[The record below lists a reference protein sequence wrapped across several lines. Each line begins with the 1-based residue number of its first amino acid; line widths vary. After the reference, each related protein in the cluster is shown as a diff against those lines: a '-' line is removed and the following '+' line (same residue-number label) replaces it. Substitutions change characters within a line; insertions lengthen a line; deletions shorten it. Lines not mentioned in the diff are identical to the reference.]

1 MFLKKMS
8 RPLSKIPVSIR
19 VTVWFTAVI
28 IFLFSIVLSSAILLE
43 DRYIN
48 DSSTEELVSAV
59 EKIYED
65 PDEFENFDDGIYYI
79 KYNENNEIIA
89 GKIPKD
95 FDLTLAFS
103 IEDINTYQIENKKFL
118 YYDTRLK
125 NTGDWIRGIY
135 PLSKFQNNISKIW
148 NIGFYYI
155 APFLII
161 LVIFI
166 GYRIV
171 KNAFKPVKKISET
184 ALEIKKSKNFSRRI
198 ELDNS
203 EDEIHKMAYTFNEM
217 LDTVEE
223 TFIHEKQFSSDVS
236 HELRTPIT
244 VILAQ
249 SDYALDYV
257 ETLDE
262 AKESFEVINR
272 QAKKMTNLINQIMEL
287 SKMERQNKIEK
298 DKINFSNIILQLLE
312 DYRTL
317 LENNNIELI
326 TNIEKDLRIYGNKL
340 MLERLFVNLF
350 TNAMKF
356 TKTTINV
363 SLNRINKEV
372 ILQIKD
378 DGIGITKE
386 DQKYIWD
393 RFFQTS
399 DSRNKD
405 KNKGSGLG
413 LSMVNRIVQLHSGT
427 IELESEIDPVV
438 ITEPIIF
445 TQEKDGKHVLALPYD
460 GFKISYTIDFNHS
473 FLKSQYFEINVNP
486 EEYIEKISRCRTFAF
501 DYEIDFLKK
510 NNLALG
516 GSLENAIVV
525 GKDGPLNPEGLRY
538 PDEFVRHKILDII
551 GDLYVLGRPLK
562 AHVIAIKAGHFV
574 NAKLTALIAE
584 KYLK

>member
-1 MFLKKMS
+1 MFSKKMNKLIS
-8 RPLSKIPVSIR
+8 WVPVSIK
-19 VTVWFTAVI
+19 VTAWFTAVI
-28 IFLFSIVLSSAILLE
+28 IFLFSIVLSSVILLE

-48 DSSTEELVSAV
+48 NTSTEELVSAV

-79 KYNENNEIIA
+79 KYNADNEIIA

-95 FDLTLAFS
+95 FDLALAFS

-363 SLNRINKEV
+363 SLNRINKDV

-413 LSMVNRIVQLHSGT
+413 LSMVNRIVQLHLAT
-427 IELESEIDPVV
+427 IDVESE
-438 ITEPIIF
+438 
-445 TQEKDGKHVLALPYD
+445 
-460 GFKISYTIDFNHS
+460 
-473 FLKSQYFEINVNP
+473 
-486 EEYIEKISRCRTFAF
+486 
-501 DYEIDFLKK
+501 
-510 NNLALG
+510 
-516 GSLENAIVV
+516 V
-525 GKDGPLNPEGLRY
+525 GKGTCFIVKFP
-538 PDEFVRHKILDII
+538 I
-551 GDLYVLGRPLK
+551 
-562 AHVIAIKAGHFV
+562 
-574 NAKLTALIAE
+574 
-584 KYLK
+584 

>member
-1 MFLKKMS
+1 MFSKKMNKLIS
-8 RPLSKIPVSIR
+8 RVPVSIK
-19 VTVWFTAVI
+19 VTAWFTAVI
-28 IFLFSIVLSSAILLE
+28 IFLFGIVLSSVILLE

-48 DSSTEELVSAV
+48 NTSTEELVSAV
-59 EKIYED
+59 EKIYEN

-79 KYNENNEIIA
+79 KYNADNEIIA
-89 GKIPKD
+89 GKIQKD
-95 FDLTLAFS
+95 FDLALVFS
-103 IEDINTYQIENKKFL
+103 IEDINTYKIENKKFL

-413 LSMVNRIVQLHSGT
+413 LSMVNRIVQLHLAT
-427 IELESEIDPVV
+427 IDVESE
-438 ITEPIIF
+438 
-445 TQEKDGKHVLALPYD
+445 
-460 GFKISYTIDFNHS
+460 
-473 FLKSQYFEINVNP
+473 
-486 EEYIEKISRCRTFAF
+486 
-501 DYEIDFLKK
+501 
-510 NNLALG
+510 
-516 GSLENAIVV
+516 V
-525 GKDGPLNPEGLRY
+525 GKGTCFIVKFP
-538 PDEFVRHKILDII
+538 I
-551 GDLYVLGRPLK
+551 
-562 AHVIAIKAGHFV
+562 
-574 NAKLTALIAE
+574 
-584 KYLK
+584 

>member
-1 MFLKKMS
+1 MFSKKMS
-8 RPLSKIPVSIR
+8 KLILRIPVSIR

-28 IFLFSIVLSSAILLE
+28 IFLFSIVLSSVILLE

-48 DSSTEELVSAV
+48 NTSTEELVSAV

-65 PDEFENFDDGIYYI
+65 PDEFENFNDGIYYI

-135 PLSKFQNNISKIW
+135 PLSRFQNDISKMWDIL
-148 NIGFYYI
+148 FYYI
-155 APFLII
+155 APL
-161 LVIFI
+161 FI
-166 GYRIV
+166 AFVAFVGYKIV

-203 EDEIHKMAYTFNEM
+203 EDEIHKMASAFNEM

-257 ETLDE
+257 DTLEE
-262 AKESFEVINR
+262 AMESFEVINR
-272 QAKKMTNLINQIMEL
+272 QAKKMTSLINQIMEL
-287 SKMERQNKIEK
+287 SKLERQNEIEK
-298 DKINFSNIILQLLE
+298 ERINFSNIILQLLE

-317 LENNNIELI
+317 LENSNIELI

-340 MLERLFVNLF
+340 MIERLFINLF

-356 TKTTINV
+356 TKTTISV
-363 SLNRINKEV
+363 SLNRINKEI

-378 DGIGITKE
+378 DGVGIAKE
-386 DQKYIWD
+386 EQKYIWD
-393 RFFQTS
+393 RFFQINN
-399 DSRNKD
+399 SRNKD
-405 KNKGSGLG
+405 KNRGSGLG
-413 LSMVNRIVQLHSGT
+413 LSMVNKIAQLHSAT
-427 IELESEIDPVV
+427 IEVESE
-438 ITEPIIF
+438 
-445 TQEKDGKHVLALPYD
+445 
-460 GFKISYTIDFNHS
+460 
-473 FLKSQYFEINVNP
+473 
-486 EEYIEKISRCRTFAF
+486 
-501 DYEIDFLKK
+501 
-510 NNLALG
+510 
-516 GSLENAIVV
+516 V
-525 GKDGPLNPEGLRY
+525 GKGAC
-538 PDEFVRHKILDII
+538 FIVRFPI
-551 GDLYVLGRPLK
+551 
-562 AHVIAIKAGHFV
+562 
-574 NAKLTALIAE
+574 
-584 KYLK
+584 

>member
-1 MFLKKMS
+1 MFSKKMS
-8 RPLSKIPVSIR
+8 KLILRIPVSIR

-28 IFLFSIVLSSAILLE
+28 IFLFSIVLSSVILLE

-48 DSSTEELVSAV
+48 NTSTEELVSAV

-65 PDEFENFDDGIYYI
+65 PDEFENFNDGIYYI

-135 PLSKFQNNISKIW
+135 PLSRFQNDISKMWDIL
-148 NIGFYYI
+148 FYYI
-155 APFLII
+155 APL
-161 LVIFI
+161 FI
-166 GYRIV
+166 AFVAFVGYKIV

-203 EDEIHKMAYTFNEM
+203 EDEIHKMASAFNEM

-257 ETLDE
+257 DTLDE
-262 AKESFEVINR
+262 AMESFEVINR
-272 QAKKMTNLINQIMEL
+272 QAKKMTSLINQIMEL
-287 SKMERQNKIEK
+287 SKLERQNEIEK
-298 DKINFSNIILQLLE
+298 ERINFSNIILQLLE

-317 LENNNIELI
+317 LENSNIELI

-340 MLERLFVNLF
+340 MIERLFVNLF

-356 TKTTINV
+356 TKTAISV
-363 SLNRINKEV
+363 SLNRINKEI

-378 DGIGITKE
+378 DGVGIAKE
-386 DQKYIWD
+386 EQKYIWD
-393 RFFQTS
+393 RFFQINN
-399 DSRNKD
+399 SRNKD
-405 KNKGSGLG
+405 KNRGSGLG
-413 LSMVNRIVQLHSGT
+413 LSMVNKIAQLHSAT
-427 IELESEIDPVV
+427 IEVESEIGKGACFIVRF
-438 ITEPIIF
+438 PI
-445 TQEKDGKHVLALPYD
+445 
-460 GFKISYTIDFNHS
+460 
-473 FLKSQYFEINVNP
+473 
-486 EEYIEKISRCRTFAF
+486 
-501 DYEIDFLKK
+501 
-510 NNLALG
+510 
-516 GSLENAIVV
+516 
-525 GKDGPLNPEGLRY
+525 
-538 PDEFVRHKILDII
+538 
-551 GDLYVLGRPLK
+551 
-562 AHVIAIKAGHFV
+562 
-574 NAKLTALIAE
+574 
-584 KYLK
+584 

>member
-1 MFLKKMS
+1 MFSKKMNNLIS
-8 RPLSKIPVSIR
+8 RVPVSTR

-28 IFLFSIVLSSAILLE
+28 IFLFGIVLSSVILLE

-48 DSSTEELVSAV
+48 NTSTEELVSAV
-59 EKIYED
+59 EKIYEN

-79 KYNENNEIIA
+79 KYNADNEIIA

-95 FDLTLAFS
+95 FDLALAFS

-135 PLSKFQNNISKIW
+135 PLSKFQNDISKIW

-155 APFLII
+155 APVLII

-198 ELDNS
+198 ELDNG

-287 SKMERQNKIEK
+287 SKMERQNEIEK

-356 TKTTINV
+356 TKTTISV
-363 SLNRINKEV
+363 SLNRINKEI

-378 DGIGITKE
+378 DGVGIAKE
-386 DQKYIWD
+386 EQKYIWD
-393 RFFQTS
+393 RFFQINN
-399 DSRNKD
+399 SRNKD
-405 KNKGSGLG
+405 KNRGSGLG
-413 LSMVNRIVQLHSGT
+413 LSMVNKIAQLHSAT
-427 IELESEIDPVV
+427 IEVESEIGKGACFIVRF
-438 ITEPIIF
+438 PI
-445 TQEKDGKHVLALPYD
+445 
-460 GFKISYTIDFNHS
+460 
-473 FLKSQYFEINVNP
+473 
-486 EEYIEKISRCRTFAF
+486 
-501 DYEIDFLKK
+501 
-510 NNLALG
+510 
-516 GSLENAIVV
+516 
-525 GKDGPLNPEGLRY
+525 
-538 PDEFVRHKILDII
+538 
-551 GDLYVLGRPLK
+551 
-562 AHVIAIKAGHFV
+562 
-574 NAKLTALIAE
+574 
-584 KYLK
+584 

>member
-1 MFLKKMS
+1 MFSKKRSKLIS
-8 RPLSKIPVSIR
+8 RIPVSIR

-28 IFLFSIVLSSAILLE
+28 IFLFSIVLSSVILLE

-48 DSSTEELVSAV
+48 NTSTEELVSAV

-79 KYNENNEIIA
+79 KYNKNNEIIE

-95 FDLTLAFS
+95 FDLALAFS

-125 NTGDWIRGIY
+125 DTGDWIRGIY
-135 PLSKFQNNISKIW
+135 PLSRFQNDISKMWDIL
-148 NIGFYYI
+148 FYYI
-155 APFLII
+155 APL
-161 LVIFI
+161 FI
-166 GYRIV
+166 AFVAFVGYKIV

-203 EDEIHKMAYTFNEM
+203 EDEIHKMASAFNEM

-223 TFIHEKQFSSDVS
+223 TFIHEKQFSTDVS

-249 SDYALDYV
+249 SDYALDYID
-257 ETLDE
+257 TLDE

-287 SKMERQNKIEK
+287 SKIERQSEIEK
-298 DKINFSNIILQLLE
+298 DKINFSNVILQLLE

-317 LENNNIELI
+317 LENSNIELI

-340 MLERLFVNLF
+340 MIERLFINLF

-356 TKTTINV
+356 TKTTISV
-363 SLNRINKEV
+363 SLNRINKEI

-378 DGIGITKE
+378 DGVGIAKE
-386 DQKYIWD
+386 EQKYIWD

-399 DSRNKD
+399 NSRNKD

-413 LSMVNRIVQLHSGT
+413 LSMVNKIVQLHSAT
-427 IELESEIDPVV
+427 IEVESEIGKGACFIVRF
-438 ITEPIIF
+438 PI
-445 TQEKDGKHVLALPYD
+445 
-460 GFKISYTIDFNHS
+460 
-473 FLKSQYFEINVNP
+473 
-486 EEYIEKISRCRTFAF
+486 
-501 DYEIDFLKK
+501 
-510 NNLALG
+510 
-516 GSLENAIVV
+516 
-525 GKDGPLNPEGLRY
+525 
-538 PDEFVRHKILDII
+538 
-551 GDLYVLGRPLK
+551 
-562 AHVIAIKAGHFV
+562 
-574 NAKLTALIAE
+574 
-584 KYLK
+584 

>member
-1 MFLKKMS
+1 MFSKKMS
-8 RPLSKIPVSIR
+8 KLILRIPVSIR

-28 IFLFSIVLSSAILLE
+28 IFLFSIVLSSVILLE

-48 DSSTEELVSAV
+48 NTSTEELVSAV

-65 PDEFENFDDGIYYI
+65 PDEFENFNDGIYYI

-135 PLSKFQNNISKIW
+135 PLSRFQNDISKMWDIL
-148 NIGFYYI
+148 FYYI
-155 APFLII
+155 APL
-161 LVIFI
+161 FI
-166 GYRIV
+166 AFVAFVGYKIV

-203 EDEIHKMAYTFNEM
+203 EDEIHKMASAFNEM

-257 ETLDE
+257 DTLDE
-262 AKESFEVINR
+262 AMESFEVINR
-272 QAKKMTNLINQIMEL
+272 QAKKMTSLINQIMEL
-287 SKMERQNKIEK
+287 SKLERQNEIEK
-298 DKINFSNIILQLLE
+298 ERINFSNIILQLLE

-317 LENNNIELI
+317 LENSNIELI

-340 MLERLFVNLF
+340 MIERLFVNLF

-356 TKTTINV
+356 TKTTISV
-363 SLNRINKEV
+363 SLNRINKEI

-378 DGIGITKE
+378 DGVGIAKE
-386 DQKYIWD
+386 EQKYIWD
-393 RFFQTS
+393 RFFQINN
-399 DSRNKD
+399 SRNKD
-405 KNKGSGLG
+405 KNRGSGLG
-413 LSMVNRIVQLHSGT
+413 LSMVNKIAQLHSAT
-427 IELESEIDPVV
+427 IEVESEIWKGACFIVRF
-438 ITEPIIF
+438 PI
-445 TQEKDGKHVLALPYD
+445 
-460 GFKISYTIDFNHS
+460 
-473 FLKSQYFEINVNP
+473 
-486 EEYIEKISRCRTFAF
+486 
-501 DYEIDFLKK
+501 
-510 NNLALG
+510 
-516 GSLENAIVV
+516 
-525 GKDGPLNPEGLRY
+525 
-538 PDEFVRHKILDII
+538 
-551 GDLYVLGRPLK
+551 
-562 AHVIAIKAGHFV
+562 
-574 NAKLTALIAE
+574 
-584 KYLK
+584 

>member
-1 MFLKKMS
+1 MFSKKMS
-8 RPLSKIPVSIR
+8 KLILRIPVSIR

-28 IFLFSIVLSSAILLE
+28 IFLFSIVLSSVILLE

-48 DSSTEELVSAV
+48 NTSTEELVSAV

-65 PDEFENFDDGIYYI
+65 PDEFENFNDGIYYI

-135 PLSKFQNNISKIW
+135 PLSRFQNDISKMWDIL
-148 NIGFYYI
+148 FYYI

-203 EDEIHKMAYTFNEM
+203 EDEIHKMASAFNEM

-257 ETLDE
+257 DTLDE
-262 AKESFEVINR
+262 AMESFEVINR
-272 QAKKMTNLINQIMEL
+272 QAKKMTSLINQIMEL
-287 SKMERQNKIEK
+287 SKLERQNEIEK
-298 DKINFSNIILQLLE
+298 ERINFSNIILQLLE

-317 LENNNIELI
+317 LENSNIELI

-340 MLERLFVNLF
+340 MIERLFVNLF

-356 TKTTINV
+356 TKTTISV
-363 SLNRINKEV
+363 SLNRINKEI

-378 DGIGITKE
+378 DGVGIAKE
-386 DQKYIWD
+386 EQKYIWD
-393 RFFQTS
+393 RFFQINN
-399 DSRNKD
+399 SRNKD
-405 KNKGSGLG
+405 KNRGSGLG
-413 LSMVNRIVQLHSGT
+413 LSMVNKIAQFHSAT
-427 IELESEIDPVV
+427 IEVESEIGKGACFIVRF
-438 ITEPIIF
+438 PI
-445 TQEKDGKHVLALPYD
+445 
-460 GFKISYTIDFNHS
+460 
-473 FLKSQYFEINVNP
+473 
-486 EEYIEKISRCRTFAF
+486 
-501 DYEIDFLKK
+501 
-510 NNLALG
+510 
-516 GSLENAIVV
+516 
-525 GKDGPLNPEGLRY
+525 
-538 PDEFVRHKILDII
+538 
-551 GDLYVLGRPLK
+551 
-562 AHVIAIKAGHFV
+562 
-574 NAKLTALIAE
+574 
-584 KYLK
+584 

>member
-43 DRYIN
+43 DRHIN
-48 DSSTEELVSAV
+48 NVSTKELVSAV

-65 PDEFENFDDGIYYI
+65 PEEFENFDDGIYYI
-79 KYNENNEIIA
+79 KYNKNNEIIA

-125 NTGDWIRGIY
+125 DTGDWIRGIY
-135 PLSKFQNNISKIW
+135 PLSRFQNDISKMWDIV
-148 NIGFYYI
+148 FYYI
-155 APFLII
+155 APL
-161 LVIFI
+161 FI
-166 GYRIV
+166 AFVTFVGYKIV

-184 ALEIKKSKNFSRRI
+184 ALAIKKSKNFSKRI

-203 EDEIHKMAYTFNEM
+203 EDEIYKMASTFNEM

-287 SKMERQNKIEK
+287 SKMERQNEIEK

-312 DYRTL
+312 DYKNL
-317 LENNNIELI
+317 LENSNIELI

-356 TKTTINV
+356 TKSTITV

-378 DGIGITKE
+378 DGVGIAKE

-393 RFFQTS
+393 RFYQTS
-399 DSRNKD
+399 DSRNKN

-413 LSMVNRIVQLHSGT
+413 LSMVNRIVQLHSAT
-427 IELESEIDPVV
+427 IEVESDL
-438 ITEPIIF
+438 
-445 TQEKDGKHVLALPYD
+445 GKGA
-460 GFKISYTIDFNHS
+460 S
-473 FLKSQYFEINVNP
+473 F
-486 EEYIEKISRCRTFAF
+486 
-501 DYEIDFLKK
+501 
-510 NNLALG
+510 
-516 GSLENAIVV
+516 IV
-525 GKDGPLNPEGLRY
+525 R
-538 PDEFVRHKILDII
+538 FQI
-551 GDLYVLGRPLK
+551 
-562 AHVIAIKAGHFV
+562 
-574 NAKLTALIAE
+574 
-584 KYLK
+584 

>member
-1 MFLKKMS
+1 MFSKKMNKLIS
-8 RPLSKIPVSIR
+8 RVPVSIK
-19 VTVWFTAVI
+19 VTAWFTAVI
-28 IFLFSIVLSSAILLE
+28 IFLFGIVLSSVILLE

-48 DSSTEELVSAV
+48 NTSTEELVSAV
-59 EKIYED
+59 EKIYEN

-79 KYNENNEIIA
+79 KYNADNEIIA

-95 FDLTLAFS
+95 FDLALAFS

-184 ALEIKKSKNFSRRI
+184 ALEIKNFSRRI

-413 LSMVNRIVQLHSGT
+413 LSMVNRIVQLYLAT
-427 IELESEIDPVV
+427 IDVESE
-438 ITEPIIF
+438 
-445 TQEKDGKHVLALPYD
+445 
-460 GFKISYTIDFNHS
+460 
-473 FLKSQYFEINVNP
+473 
-486 EEYIEKISRCRTFAF
+486 
-501 DYEIDFLKK
+501 
-510 NNLALG
+510 
-516 GSLENAIVV
+516 V
-525 GKDGPLNPEGLRY
+525 GKGTCFIVKFP
-538 PDEFVRHKILDII
+538 I
-551 GDLYVLGRPLK
+551 
-562 AHVIAIKAGHFV
+562 
-574 NAKLTALIAE
+574 
-584 KYLK
+584 

>member
-1 MFLKKMS
+1 MFSKKMNKLIS
-8 RPLSKIPVSIR
+8 RVPVSIK
-19 VTVWFTAVI
+19 VTAWFTAVI
-28 IFLFSIVLSSAILLE
+28 IFLFGIVLSSVILLE

-48 DSSTEELVSAV
+48 NTSTEELVSAV
-59 EKIYED
+59 EKIYEN

-79 KYNENNEIIA
+79 KYNADNEIIA

-95 FDLTLAFS
+95 FDLALAFS

-399 DSRNKD
+399 DLRNKD

-413 LSMVNRIVQLHSGT
+413 LSMVNRIVQLHLAT
-427 IELESEIDPVV
+427 IDVESE
-438 ITEPIIF
+438 
-445 TQEKDGKHVLALPYD
+445 
-460 GFKISYTIDFNHS
+460 
-473 FLKSQYFEINVNP
+473 
-486 EEYIEKISRCRTFAF
+486 
-501 DYEIDFLKK
+501 
-510 NNLALG
+510 
-516 GSLENAIVV
+516 V
-525 GKDGPLNPEGLRY
+525 GKGTCFIVKFP
-538 PDEFVRHKILDII
+538 I
-551 GDLYVLGRPLK
+551 
-562 AHVIAIKAGHFV
+562 
-574 NAKLTALIAE
+574 
-584 KYLK
+584 

>member
-1 MFLKKMS
+1 MFSKKMS
-8 RPLSKIPVSIR
+8 KLILRIPVSIR

-28 IFLFSIVLSSAILLE
+28 IFLFSIVLSSVILLE

-48 DSSTEELVSAV
+48 NTSTEELVSAV

-65 PDEFENFDDGIYYI
+65 PDEFENFNDGIYYI
-79 KYNENNEIIA
+79 RYNENNEIIA

-135 PLSKFQNNISKIW
+135 PLSRFQNDISKMWDIL
-148 NIGFYYI
+148 FYYI
-155 APFLII
+155 APL
-161 LVIFI
+161 FI
-166 GYRIV
+166 AFVAFVGYKIV

-203 EDEIHKMAYTFNEM
+203 EDEIHKMASAFNEM

-257 ETLDE
+257 DTLDE
-262 AKESFEVINR
+262 AMESFEVINR
-272 QAKKMTNLINQIMEL
+272 QAKKMTSLINQIMEL
-287 SKMERQNKIEK
+287 SKLERQNEIEK
-298 DKINFSNIILQLLE
+298 ERINFSNIILQLLE

-317 LENNNIELI
+317 LENSNIELI

-340 MLERLFVNLF
+340 MIERLFINLF

-356 TKTTINV
+356 TKTTISV
-363 SLNRINKEV
+363 SLNRINKEI

-378 DGIGITKE
+378 DGVGIAKE
-386 DQKYIWD
+386 EQKYIWD
-393 RFFQTS
+393 RFFQINN
-399 DSRNKD
+399 SRNKD
-405 KNKGSGLG
+405 KNRGSGLG
-413 LSMVNRIVQLHSGT
+413 LSMVNKIAQLHSAT
-427 IELESEIDPVV
+427 IEVESEIGKGACFIVRF
-438 ITEPIIF
+438 PI
-445 TQEKDGKHVLALPYD
+445 
-460 GFKISYTIDFNHS
+460 
-473 FLKSQYFEINVNP
+473 
-486 EEYIEKISRCRTFAF
+486 
-501 DYEIDFLKK
+501 
-510 NNLALG
+510 
-516 GSLENAIVV
+516 
-525 GKDGPLNPEGLRY
+525 
-538 PDEFVRHKILDII
+538 
-551 GDLYVLGRPLK
+551 
-562 AHVIAIKAGHFV
+562 
-574 NAKLTALIAE
+574 
-584 KYLK
+584 

>member
-1 MFLKKMS
+1 MFSKKMNKLIS
-8 RPLSKIPVSIR
+8 RVPVSIK
-19 VTVWFTAVI
+19 VTAWFTAVI
-28 IFLFSIVLSSAILLE
+28 IFLFGIVLSSVILLE

-48 DSSTEELVSAV
+48 NTSTEELVSAV
-59 EKIYED
+59 EKIYEN

-79 KYNENNEIIA
+79 KYNADNEIIA

-95 FDLTLAFS
+95 FDLALAFS

-203 EDEIHKMAYTFNEM
+203 EDEIHKMASTFNEM

-413 LSMVNRIVQLHSGT
+413 LSMVNRIVQLHLAT
-427 IELESEIDPVV
+427 IDVESE
-438 ITEPIIF
+438 
-445 TQEKDGKHVLALPYD
+445 
-460 GFKISYTIDFNHS
+460 
-473 FLKSQYFEINVNP
+473 
-486 EEYIEKISRCRTFAF
+486 
-501 DYEIDFLKK
+501 
-510 NNLALG
+510 
-516 GSLENAIVV
+516 V
-525 GKDGPLNPEGLRY
+525 GKGTCFIVKFP
-538 PDEFVRHKILDII
+538 I
-551 GDLYVLGRPLK
+551 
-562 AHVIAIKAGHFV
+562 
-574 NAKLTALIAE
+574 
-584 KYLK
+584 

>member
-1 MFLKKMS
+1 MFSKKMS
-8 RPLSKIPVSIR
+8 KLILRIPVNIR

-28 IFLFSIVLSSAILLE
+28 IFLFSIVLSSVILLE

-48 DSSTEELVSAV
+48 NTSTEELVSAV

-65 PDEFENFDDGIYYI
+65 PDEFENFNDGIYYI

-135 PLSKFQNNISKIW
+135 PLSRFQNDISKMWDIL
-148 NIGFYYI
+148 FYYI
-155 APFLII
+155 APL
-161 LVIFI
+161 FI
-166 GYRIV
+166 AFVAFVGYKIV

-203 EDEIHKMAYTFNEM
+203 EDEIHKMASAFNEM

-257 ETLDE
+257 DTLDE
-262 AKESFEVINR
+262 AMESFEVINR
-272 QAKKMTNLINQIMEL
+272 QAKEMTSLINQIMEL
-287 SKMERQNKIEK
+287 SKLERQNEIEK
-298 DKINFSNIILQLLE
+298 ERINFSNIILQLLK

-317 LENNNIELI
+317 LENSNIELI

-340 MLERLFVNLF
+340 MIERLFINLF

-356 TKTTINV
+356 TKTTISV
-363 SLNRINKEV
+363 SLNRINKEI

-378 DGIGITKE
+378 DGVGIAKE
-386 DQKYIWD
+386 EQKYIWD
-393 RFFQTS
+393 RFFQINN
-399 DSRNKD
+399 SRNKD
-405 KNKGSGLG
+405 KNRGSGLG
-413 LSMVNRIVQLHSGT
+413 LSMVNKIAQLHSAT
-427 IELESEIDPVV
+427 IEVESE
-438 ITEPIIF
+438 
-445 TQEKDGKHVLALPYD
+445 
-460 GFKISYTIDFNHS
+460 
-473 FLKSQYFEINVNP
+473 
-486 EEYIEKISRCRTFAF
+486 
-501 DYEIDFLKK
+501 
-510 NNLALG
+510 
-516 GSLENAIVV
+516 V
-525 GKDGPLNPEGLRY
+525 GKGAC
-538 PDEFVRHKILDII
+538 FIVRFPI
-551 GDLYVLGRPLK
+551 
-562 AHVIAIKAGHFV
+562 
-574 NAKLTALIAE
+574 
-584 KYLK
+584 

>member
-1 MFLKKMS
+1 MFSKKRSKLIS
-8 RPLSKIPVSIR
+8 RIPVSIR

-28 IFLFSIVLSSAILLE
+28 IFLFSIVLSSVILLE

-48 DSSTEELVSAV
+48 NTSTEELVSAV

-79 KYNENNEIIA
+79 KYNKNNEIIA

-95 FDLTLAFS
+95 FDLALAFS

-125 NTGDWIRGIY
+125 DTGDWIRGIY
-135 PLSKFQNNISKIW
+135 PLSRFQNDISKMWDIL
-148 NIGFYYI
+148 FYYI
-155 APFLII
+155 APL
-161 LVIFI
+161 FI
-166 GYRIV
+166 AFVAFVGYKIV

-203 EDEIHKMAYTFNEM
+203 EDEIHKMASAFNEM

-223 TFIHEKQFSSDVS
+223 TFIHEKQFSTDVS

-249 SDYALDYV
+249 SDYALDYID
-257 ETLDE
+257 TLDE

-287 SKMERQNKIEK
+287 SKIERQSEIEK
-298 DKINFSNIILQLLE
+298 DKINFSNVILQLLE

-317 LENNNIELI
+317 LENSNIELI

-350 TNAMKF
+350 INAMKF
-356 TKTTINV
+356 TKTTIIV
-363 SLNRINKEV
+363 SLNRINKEI

-378 DGIGITKE
+378 DGVGIAKE
-386 DQKYIWD
+386 EQKYIWD

-399 DSRNKD
+399 NSRNKD

-413 LSMVNRIVQLHSGT
+413 LSMVNKIVQLHSAT
-427 IELESEIDPVV
+427 IEVESEIGKGACFIVRF
-438 ITEPIIF
+438 PI
-445 TQEKDGKHVLALPYD
+445 
-460 GFKISYTIDFNHS
+460 
-473 FLKSQYFEINVNP
+473 
-486 EEYIEKISRCRTFAF
+486 
-501 DYEIDFLKK
+501 
-510 NNLALG
+510 
-516 GSLENAIVV
+516 
-525 GKDGPLNPEGLRY
+525 
-538 PDEFVRHKILDII
+538 
-551 GDLYVLGRPLK
+551 
-562 AHVIAIKAGHFV
+562 
-574 NAKLTALIAE
+574 
-584 KYLK
+584 

>member
-1 MFLKKMS
+1 MFSKKMNKLIS
-8 RPLSKIPVSIR
+8 RVPVSIK
-19 VTVWFTAVI
+19 VTAWFTAVI
-28 IFLFSIVLSSAILLE
+28 IFLFGIVLSSVILLE

-48 DSSTEELVSAV
+48 NTSTEELVSAV
-59 EKIYED
+59 EKIYEN

-79 KYNENNEIIA
+79 KYNADNEIIA

-95 FDLTLAFS
+95 FDLALAFS

-244 VILAQ
+244 VLLAQ

-413 LSMVNRIVQLHSGT
+413 LSMVNRIVQLHLAT
-427 IELESEIDPVV
+427 IDVESE
-438 ITEPIIF
+438 
-445 TQEKDGKHVLALPYD
+445 
-460 GFKISYTIDFNHS
+460 
-473 FLKSQYFEINVNP
+473 
-486 EEYIEKISRCRTFAF
+486 
-501 DYEIDFLKK
+501 
-510 NNLALG
+510 
-516 GSLENAIVV
+516 V
-525 GKDGPLNPEGLRY
+525 GKGTCFIVKFP
-538 PDEFVRHKILDII
+538 I
-551 GDLYVLGRPLK
+551 
-562 AHVIAIKAGHFV
+562 
-574 NAKLTALIAE
+574 
-584 KYLK
+584 

>member
-1 MFLKKMS
+1 MFSKKMNKLIS
-8 RPLSKIPVSIR
+8 RVPVSIK
-19 VTVWFTAVI
+19 VTAWFTAVI
-28 IFLFSIVLSSAILLE
+28 IFLFGIVLSSVILLE

-48 DSSTEELVSAV
+48 NTSTEELVSAV
-59 EKIYED
+59 EKIYEN

-79 KYNENNEIIA
+79 KYNADNEIIA

-95 FDLTLAFS
+95 FDLALAFS

-272 QAKKMTNLINQIMEL
+272 QAKKMTSLINQIMEL
-287 SKMERQNKIEK
+287 SKLERQNEVEK
-298 DKINFSNIILQLLE
+298 ERINFSNIILQLLE
-312 DYRTL
+312 DYKPL
-317 LENNNIELI
+317 LENSNIELI
-326 TNIEKDLRIYGNKL
+326 INIEKDLRIYGNKL
-340 MLERLFVNLF
+340 MVERLFINLF
-350 TNAMKF
+350 INAIKF

-363 SLNRINKEV
+363 SLNRINKEI

-378 DGIGITKE
+378 DGVGIAKE
-386 DQKYIWD
+386 EQKYIWD
-393 RFFQTS
+393 RFFQINN
-399 DSRNKD
+399 SRNKD
-405 KNKGSGLG
+405 KNRGSGLG
-413 LSMVNRIVQLHSGT
+413 LSMVNKIAQLHSAI
-427 IELESEIDPVV
+427 IEVESEIGNGACFIVRF
-438 ITEPIIF
+438 PI
-445 TQEKDGKHVLALPYD
+445 
-460 GFKISYTIDFNHS
+460 
-473 FLKSQYFEINVNP
+473 
-486 EEYIEKISRCRTFAF
+486 
-501 DYEIDFLKK
+501 
-510 NNLALG
+510 
-516 GSLENAIVV
+516 
-525 GKDGPLNPEGLRY
+525 
-538 PDEFVRHKILDII
+538 
-551 GDLYVLGRPLK
+551 
-562 AHVIAIKAGHFV
+562 
-574 NAKLTALIAE
+574 
-584 KYLK
+584 

>member
-1 MFLKKMS
+1 MFSKKMS
-8 RPLSKIPVSIR
+8 KLILRIPVSIR

-28 IFLFSIVLSSAILLE
+28 IFLFSIVLSSVILLE

-48 DSSTEELVSAV
+48 NTSTEELVSAV

-65 PDEFENFDDGIYYI
+65 PDEFENFNDGIYYI

-125 NTGDWIRGIY
+125 NTRDWIRGIY
-135 PLSKFQNNISKIW
+135 PLSRFQNDISKMWDIL
-148 NIGFYYI
+148 FYYI
-155 APFLII
+155 APL
-161 LVIFI
+161 FI
-166 GYRIV
+166 AFVAFVGYKIV

-203 EDEIHKMAYTFNEM
+203 EDEIHKMASAFNEM

-257 ETLDE
+257 DTLDE
-262 AKESFEVINR
+262 AMESFEVINR
-272 QAKKMTNLINQIMEL
+272 QAKKMTSLINQIMEL
-287 SKMERQNKIEK
+287 SKLERQNEIEK
-298 DKINFSNIILQLLE
+298 ERINFSNIILQLLE

-317 LENNNIELI
+317 LENSNIELI

-340 MLERLFVNLF
+340 MIERLFINLF

-356 TKTTINV
+356 TKTTISV
-363 SLNRINKEV
+363 SLNRINKEI

-378 DGIGITKE
+378 DGVGIAKE
-386 DQKYIWD
+386 EQKYIWD
-393 RFFQTS
+393 RFFQINN
-399 DSRNKD
+399 SRNKD
-405 KNKGSGLG
+405 KNRGSGLG
-413 LSMVNRIVQLHSGT
+413 LSMVNKIAQLHSAT
-427 IELESEIDPVV
+427 IEVESEIGKGACFIVRF
-438 ITEPIIF
+438 PI
-445 TQEKDGKHVLALPYD
+445 
-460 GFKISYTIDFNHS
+460 
-473 FLKSQYFEINVNP
+473 
-486 EEYIEKISRCRTFAF
+486 
-501 DYEIDFLKK
+501 
-510 NNLALG
+510 
-516 GSLENAIVV
+516 
-525 GKDGPLNPEGLRY
+525 
-538 PDEFVRHKILDII
+538 
-551 GDLYVLGRPLK
+551 
-562 AHVIAIKAGHFV
+562 
-574 NAKLTALIAE
+574 
-584 KYLK
+584 

>member
-413 LSMVNRIVQLHSGT
+413 LAMVNRIVQLHLAT
-427 IELESEIDPVV
+427 IDVESE
-438 ITEPIIF
+438 
-445 TQEKDGKHVLALPYD
+445 
-460 GFKISYTIDFNHS
+460 
-473 FLKSQYFEINVNP
+473 
-486 EEYIEKISRCRTFAF
+486 
-501 DYEIDFLKK
+501 
-510 NNLALG
+510 
-516 GSLENAIVV
+516 V
-525 GKDGPLNPEGLRY
+525 GKGTCFIVKFP
-538 PDEFVRHKILDII
+538 I
-551 GDLYVLGRPLK
+551 
-562 AHVIAIKAGHFV
+562 
-574 NAKLTALIAE
+574 
-584 KYLK
+584 

>member
-1 MFLKKMS
+1 MFSKKMS
-8 RPLSKIPVSIR
+8 KLILRIPVSIR

-28 IFLFSIVLSSAILLE
+28 IFLFSIVLSSVILLE

-48 DSSTEELVSAV
+48 NTSTEELVSAV

-65 PDEFENFDDGIYYI
+65 PDEFENFNDGIYYI

-135 PLSKFQNNISKIW
+135 PLSRFQNDISKMWDIL
-148 NIGFYYI
+148 FYYI
-155 APFLII
+155 APL
-161 LVIFI
+161 FI
-166 GYRIV
+166 AFVAFVGYKIV

-203 EDEIHKMAYTFNEM
+203 EDEIHKMASAFNEM

-257 ETLDE
+257 DTLEE
-262 AKESFEVINR
+262 AMESFEVMNR
-272 QAKKMTNLINQIMEL
+272 QAKKMTSLINQIMEL
-287 SKMERQNKIEK
+287 SKLERQNEIEK
-298 DKINFSNIILQLLE
+298 ERINFSNIILQLLE

-317 LENNNIELI
+317 LENSNIELI

-340 MLERLFVNLF
+340 MIERLFINLF

-356 TKTTINV
+356 TKTTISV
-363 SLNRINKEV
+363 SLNRINKEI

-378 DGIGITKE
+378 DGVGIAKE
-386 DQKYIWD
+386 EQKYIWD
-393 RFFQTS
+393 RFFQINN
-399 DSRNKD
+399 SRNKD
-405 KNKGSGLG
+405 KNRGSGLG
-413 LSMVNRIVQLHSGT
+413 LSMVNKIVQLHSAT
-427 IELESEIDPVV
+427 IEVESEIGKGACFIVRF
-438 ITEPIIF
+438 PI
-445 TQEKDGKHVLALPYD
+445 
-460 GFKISYTIDFNHS
+460 
-473 FLKSQYFEINVNP
+473 
-486 EEYIEKISRCRTFAF
+486 
-501 DYEIDFLKK
+501 
-510 NNLALG
+510 
-516 GSLENAIVV
+516 
-525 GKDGPLNPEGLRY
+525 
-538 PDEFVRHKILDII
+538 
-551 GDLYVLGRPLK
+551 
-562 AHVIAIKAGHFV
+562 
-574 NAKLTALIAE
+574 
-584 KYLK
+584 

>member
-1 MFLKKMS
+1 MFSKKMS
-8 RPLSKIPVSIR
+8 KLILRIPVSIR

-28 IFLFSIVLSSAILLE
+28 IFLFSIVLSSVILLE

-48 DSSTEELVSAV
+48 NTSTEELVSAV

-65 PDEFENFDDGIYYI
+65 PDEFENFNDGIYYI

-135 PLSKFQNNISKIW
+135 PLSRFQNDISKMWDIL
-148 NIGFYYI
+148 FYYI
-155 APFLII
+155 APL
-161 LVIFI
+161 FI
-166 GYRIV
+166 AFVAFVGYKIV

-203 EDEIHKMAYTFNEM
+203 EDEIHKMASAFNEM

-257 ETLDE
+257 DTLDE
-262 AKESFEVINR
+262 AMESFEVINR
-272 QAKKMTNLINQIMEL
+272 QAKKMTSLINQIMEL
-287 SKMERQNKIEK
+287 SKLERQNEIEK
-298 DKINFSNIILQLLE
+298 ERINFSNIILQLLE

-317 LENNNIELI
+317 LENSNIELI

-340 MLERLFVNLF
+340 MIERLFINLF

-356 TKTTINV
+356 TKTTISV
-363 SLNRINKEV
+363 SLNRINKEI

-378 DGIGITKE
+378 DGVGIAKE
-386 DQKYIWD
+386 EQKYIWD
-393 RFFQTS
+393 RFFQINN
-399 DSRNKD
+399 SRNKD
-405 KNKGSGLG
+405 KNRGSGLG
-413 LSMVNRIVQLHSGT
+413 LSMVNKIAQLHSAT
-427 IELESEIDPVV
+427 IEVESEIGKGACFIVRF
-438 ITEPIIF
+438 PI
-445 TQEKDGKHVLALPYD
+445 
-460 GFKISYTIDFNHS
+460 
-473 FLKSQYFEINVNP
+473 
-486 EEYIEKISRCRTFAF
+486 
-501 DYEIDFLKK
+501 
-510 NNLALG
+510 
-516 GSLENAIVV
+516 
-525 GKDGPLNPEGLRY
+525 
-538 PDEFVRHKILDII
+538 
-551 GDLYVLGRPLK
+551 
-562 AHVIAIKAGHFV
+562 
-574 NAKLTALIAE
+574 
-584 KYLK
+584 

>member
-1 MFLKKMS
+1 MFSKKMNKLIS
-8 RPLSKIPVSIR
+8 RVPVSIK

-28 IFLFSIVLSSAILLE
+28 IFLFGIVLSSVILLE
-43 DRYIN
+43 DRYISN
-48 DSSTEELVSAV
+48 TSTEELVSAV
-59 EKIYED
+59 EKIYEN

-79 KYNENNEIIA
+79 KYNEDNEIIA
-89 GKIPKD
+89 GKIPTD

-135 PLSKFQNNISKIW
+135 PLSKFQNDISKIW

-155 APFLII
+155 APVLII

-287 SKMERQNKIEK
+287 SKMERQNEIEK

-356 TKTTINV
+356 TKTTISV

-378 DGIGITKE
+378 DGIGIAKE

-413 LSMVNRIVQLHSGT
+413 LSMVNRIVQLHLAT
-427 IELESEIDPVV
+427 IDVESE
-438 ITEPIIF
+438 
-445 TQEKDGKHVLALPYD
+445 
-460 GFKISYTIDFNHS
+460 
-473 FLKSQYFEINVNP
+473 
-486 EEYIEKISRCRTFAF
+486 
-501 DYEIDFLKK
+501 
-510 NNLALG
+510 
-516 GSLENAIVV
+516 V
-525 GKDGPLNPEGLRY
+525 GKGACFIVKFP
-538 PDEFVRHKILDII
+538 I
-551 GDLYVLGRPLK
+551 
-562 AHVIAIKAGHFV
+562 
-574 NAKLTALIAE
+574 
-584 KYLK
+584 